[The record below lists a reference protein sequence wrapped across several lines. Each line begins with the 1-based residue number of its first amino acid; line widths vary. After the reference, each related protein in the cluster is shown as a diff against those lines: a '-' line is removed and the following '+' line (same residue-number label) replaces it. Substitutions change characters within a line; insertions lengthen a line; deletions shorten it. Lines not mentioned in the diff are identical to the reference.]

1 MSPVSPQ
8 VVVAA
13 FVMSSP
19 VFYQALVAG
28 TAPLDFALTR
38 FLIIWVVTWVVV
50 SLVVD
55 LLFPSRL
62 ETERRVRDLM
72 LAEREVAKALAE
84 ADAEAA
90 AEAAAEAERTSGASG
105 LAALDA
111 ADAES
116 ADDPTGSSGAAVPVQ
131 RQQLADG
138 AVADRPAAS

>member
-13 FVMSSP
+13 FLLSSP
-19 VFYQALVAG
+19 VFYQALVAQ

-62 ETERRVRDLM
+62 ETERRVRDLA

-90 AEAAAEAERTSGASG
+90 RAAEAESQSGQSG
-105 LAALDA
+105 MAALDA
-111 ADAES
+111 IDREAGGTAAPSVPPQRTAPADEPVPHRA
-116 ADDPTGSSGAAVPVQ
+116 TGS
-131 RQQLADG
+131 
-138 AVADRPAAS
+138 